1 MKPVLL
7 SEVVDFNPRFGKD
20 ELDGDSLA
28 SFIPMRSVEEESGRY
43 EPLGDRKVSE
53 VSKGYTPFRDGD
65 VIFAKVTPCMEN
77 GKAAVLKGLTNGIG
91 FGSTEFFVL
100 RPKDSLDA
108 HYLFHFILQ
117 QNFRREAA
125 RNMTGAVGLRRVPKS
140 WLEQQMIP
148 LPPRPKQRRIVAEI
162 EKQFTRLDAG
172 VAALRRVHANLKRY
186 RAAVLKAA
194 CEGRL
199 VPSEAELARNESRTF
214 ETGEQLLQRIL
225 AERCKNWKGRGKYK
239 DPVAPKEESMD
250 QLPSGWAWATWDQIG
265 FSQNGRPFPS
275 SAYQDSGVKLLR
287 PGNLHVGG
295 KVVWTDDNTRY
306 LPMKF
311 LDENPDL
318 LVAGNELVMNLTAQ
332 SLKDEFLGRVCLT
345 AGDDH
350 CLLNQRLARLTPIV
364 ISAQFALILLKTWR
378 FRRFVDG
385 LNSGSLI
392 QHMFTSQLAEF
403 TFPLPPL
410 LEQKRIVAEV
420 ERRLSVI
427 DELETV
433 VTANL
438 ARATRLR
445 QSVLQQ
451 AFTSGSKL

>member
-1 MKPVLL
+1 M
-7 SEVVDFNPRFGKD
+7 SE
-20 ELDGDSLA
+20 
-28 SFIPMRSVEEESGRY
+28 
-43 EPLGDRKVSE
+43 
-53 VSKGYTPFRDGD
+53 
-65 VIFAKVTPCMEN
+65 
-77 GKAAVLKGLTNGIG
+77 
-91 FGSTEFFVL
+91 
-100 RPKDSLDA
+100 
-108 HYLFHFILQ
+108 
-117 QNFRREAA
+117 
-125 RNMTGAVGLRRVPKS
+125 
-140 WLEQQMIP
+140 
-148 LPPRPKQRRIVAEI
+148 QRRIVAEI

-172 VAALRRVHANLKRY
+172 VAALRRVQANLKRY

-199 VPSEAELARNESRTF
+199 VPTEAEIARNEGRTF

-225 AERCKNWKGRGKYK
+225 SDRRKNWKGRGKYK
-239 DPVAPKEESMD
+239 DPVAPSTESQD
-250 QLPSGWAWATWDQIG
+250 RLPAGWAWAAWDQVG

-275 SAYQDSGVKLLR
+275 SAYQDSGIKLLR
-287 PGNLHVGG
+287 PGNLHVSG
-295 KVVWTDDNTRY
+295 KVVWTENNTCF
-306 LPMKF
+306 LSQKF
-311 LDENPDL
+311 LDDNPDL
-318 LVAGNELVMNLTAQ
+318 LVKGSELVMNLTAQ

-345 AGDDH
+345 ASDDC

-364 ISAQFALILLKTWR
+364 ISSEFTLILLKSWR

-410 LEQKRIVAEV
+410 PEQNRIVAEV
-420 ERRLSVI
+420 ERRLSAI

-445 QSVLQQ
+445 QSVLDS
-451 AFTSGSKL
+451 AFNIK